1 MMSTRR
7 RPNCSRRLALAG
19 LARSLLVPAWAQQA
33 PQIEDKNLSPPRVG
47 SPLPRPELTL
57 LDGTRFRGSDADD
70 QVLVRYW

>member
-47 SPLPRPELTL
+47 SPLPLPELTL

-70 QVLVRYW
+70 QVLVLYW